1 MELTFDG
8 LATLIVTVIVY
19 VVDTANRYAPNI
31 VAEIVADIVG
41 FEPVVIA
48 FRNSPSPGNAHMTQS
63 ANVKI

>member
-19 VVDTANRYAPNI
+19 VVDAANRYAPNI
-31 VAEIVADIVG
+31 VAGIIADMSLLS
-41 FEPVVIA
+41 FT
-48 FRNSPSPGNAHMTQS
+48 SPLGMLIHMTQS